1 MIFPWLS
8 GITSFFKAPITWL
21 IFILNVVLCVYT
33 TQYQSLQKKS
43 LESYFDNEFF
53 SQAQGEIF
61 AEYIG
66 SHANKYSSLLLKL
79 SDLALAG
86 NKTQLDLLGR
96 LSMRDKAFIDH
107 AADLNFSSDQVLFNY
122 WRGRFLEVKHVIEND
137 PVTEWGLGHRDPTFL
152 KWITYQFIHGGYVHM
167 LSNMWFL
174 LIFGSI
180 LEPLL
185 GSALFLILYLGSG
198 FIAAGAYIEMSG
210 LTGIPLVGA
219 SGAVSGIMALYC
231 VLFWKQ
237 PTSFLYLGIPL
248 QGKPLLP
255 TLPTTIAGTFSLP
268 AWLLIVFWI
277 VSDLTGYLSTLREV
291 GGIAHAA
298 HLGGA
303 ALGLI
308 LGYVLRVGSKT
319 TPHGVFGHNPR
330 L

>member
-1 MIFPWLS
+1 MILPWLQ
-8 GITSFFKAPITWL
+8 GLAGFLRAPITWL
-21 IFILNVVLCVYT
+21 IFVLNLVVCIYT
-33 TQYQSLQKKS
+33 ATYQAREKQSLEKI
-43 LESYFDNEFF
+43 FDNDTYML
-53 SQAQGEIF
+53 AQGEVF
-61 AEYIG
+61 AEYI
-66 SHANKYSSLLLKL
+66 ANNTDIYSSLFLKL

-86 NKTQLDLLGR
+86 NKTQLELLGR
-96 LSMRDKAFIDH
+96 LAMRDRGFLDNGIFFKFTG
-107 AADLNFSSDQVLFNY
+107 DQVLFEY
-122 WRGRFLEVKHVIEND
+122 WKDQFLRVRETIEAD

-152 KWITYQFIHGGYVHM
+152 KWITYQFVHGGFAH
-167 LSNMWFL
+167 LFSNMWFL

-198 FIAAGAYIEMSG
+198 FIAAGAYIELSG

-231 VLFWKQ
+231 MLFWKE
-237 PTSFLYLGIPL
+237 PTHFLYLGIPL
-248 QGKPLLP
+248 QGRQIHKYIPN
-255 TLPTTIAGTFSLP
+255 TMIGTFSLP
-268 AWLLIVFWI
+268 AWLLIAFWV
-277 VSDLTGYLSTLREV
+277 VSDLTGYLSTLQEV

-308 LGYVLRVGSKT
+308 LGAILRVGSKPT
-319 TPHGVFGHNPR
+319 SHSIFGHNSR